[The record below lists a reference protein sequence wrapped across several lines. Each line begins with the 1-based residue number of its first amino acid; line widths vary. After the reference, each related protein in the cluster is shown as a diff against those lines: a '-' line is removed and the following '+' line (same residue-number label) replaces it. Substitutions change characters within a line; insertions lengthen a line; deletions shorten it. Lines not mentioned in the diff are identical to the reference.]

1 MRIDLKDIIKKS
13 DLKELKNIRND
24 NKLKSM
30 IK

>member
-13 DLKELKNIRND
+13 DMKELKNIRND